1 MLLIS
6 LLFRKSKE
14 LKTDI
19 RSLDLVDIKKF
30 CQENNMKP
38 YVSNQVYSW
47 LWNNFSSSFSQMS
60 NLSKSNREIFNEN
73 FSINKITQ
81 DFEERSDDGTIKMRF
96 KLYDGNFVDGVLIP
110 QNTRMTAC
118 ISSQVGCSLSCK
130 FCATGTMGRTR
141 NLSAGE
147 IYDQVVAI
155 ANKCKEVYNLPL
167 TNIVY
172 MGMGEPLLNYRNVI
186 KSIHFITSS
195 EGLEMSYK
203 RVTLSTSG
211 IAKMIKRLADDNVKV
226 NLALSLHAASEE
238 LRNSIM
244 PIGGSNSLDDIR
256 DALKYYFSKTK
267 RKVTYEYVLLNEVN
281 DSIKDAENLYKF
293 TKHIPSKVNL
303 IEYNTVD
310 GLGFDRSSDKNTDL
324 FMNYLDAKRVNVG
337 LRRSRGKDINAACG
351 QLANKK

>member
-6 LLFRKSKE
+6 LLFRKRKE

-73 FSINKITQ
+73 FSINKITE

-96 KLYDGNFVDGVLIP
+96 KLYDGNFVEGVLIP

-141 NLSAGE
+141 NLSTGE

>member
-1 MLLIS
+1 M
-6 LLFRKSKE
+6 KK
-14 LKTDI
+14 DI
-19 RSLDLVDIKKF
+19 RELDLNDIKVF
-30 CQENNMKP
+30 CQENGMKP
-38 YVSNQVYSW
+38 YVSKQVYSW
-47 LWNNFSSSFSQMS
+47 LWNKSCSSFEDMS
-60 NLSKSNREIFNEN
+60 NLSKVNREVFKEN
-73 FSINKITQ
+73 FIINKISEDIIEQ
-81 DFEERSDDGTIKMRF
+81 SDDGTIKIKF
-96 KLYDGNFVDGVLIP
+96 KLHDGHFIEGVLIP
-110 QNTRMTAC
+110 QDTRMTAC

-130 FCATGTMGRTR
+130 FCATGTMERLR
-141 NLSAGE
+141 NLTAGE
-147 IYDQVVAI
+147 IYDQVVSI
-155 ANKCKEVYNLPL
+155 RNKSKEIYNLPL

-186 KSIHFITSS
+186 RSIHFITSE

-211 IAKMIKRLADDNVKV
+211 IAKMIRRLADDNIKV

-238 LRNSIM
+238 IRNSIM

-303 IEYNTVD
+303 IEYNTVE
-310 GLGFDRSSDKNTDL
+310 GLDFDRSSDKNTDL

>member
-6 LLFRKSKE
+6 LLFRKRKE

-19 RSLDLVDIKKF
+19 RSLDIVDIKKF

-47 LWNNFSSSFSQMS
+47 LWNNFSSSFYQMS

-73 FSINKITQ
+73 FSINKITE

-96 KLYDGNFVDGVLIP
+96 KLYDGNFVEGVLIP

>member
-1 MLLIS
+1 M
-6 LLFRKSKE
+6 
-14 LKTDI
+14 KTDI
-19 RSLDLVDIKKF
+19 RSLDLVDIQKF
-30 CQENNMKP
+30 CKDNSMKP

-47 LWNNFSSSFSQMS
+47 LWNNSCSSFAEMS
-60 NLSKSNREIFNEN
+60 NLSKTNREIFNEN
-73 FSINKITQ
+73 FSINKISE
-81 DFEERSDDGTIKMRF
+81 DFEERSDDGTIKIRF
-96 KLYDGNFVDGVLIP
+96 KLYDGNFVEGVLIP

-130 FCATGTMGRTR
+130 FCATGTIGRIR

-155 ANKCKEVYNLPL
+155 TNKSKEVYNLPL

-172 MGMGEPLLNYRNVI
+172 MGMGEPLLNYKNVI

-238 LRNSIM
+238 IRNNIM
-244 PIGGSNSLDDIR
+244 PIGNSNSLNAIR

-267 RKVTYEYVLLNEVN
+267 RKVTYEYVLLDGVN

-303 IEYNTVD
+303 IEYNIVE
-310 GLGFDRSSDKNTDL
+310 GLDFHRSSEKNTNL
-324 FMNYLDAKRVNVG
+324 FINYLDERRVNVG